1 MTFLKRLFGQNETQE
16 ERVRVI
22 DMDALLQDIEADF
35 PSGHQDLEYDPA
47 FIALEQMAAGT
58 PEKRVGDK
66 VVEERRDPPWRDVK
80 AAALTLLERTHDLR
94 VVMVLLRAL
103 LHTDRLP
110 GLRDGL
116 ELLGAMIERYWATI
130 YPQLDPDDNNDPTQR
145 VNILMTLCDREL
157 MLLSLMDAPLCS
169 SRTVGTFNLRDIYL
183 ATGKITMSGEEG
195 AKVAS
200 TATINAA
207 FQDTAAEEL
216 KTTATAIVES
226 LECVTRVE
234 TFLTEL
240 LGSSDA
246 PHFAEIRQVLHDMN
260 AAVGKYQASEG
271 TAREHG
277 METSAEPQADAP
289 VSRNAANSSTSTT
302 RGKSMEEITNRQDI
316 INLLEKICAY
326 YEQNEPASPVPLLLK
341 RAMGLVEKDF
351 LTIMGDLAPDSLA
364 QIKLISGIKD
374 E

>member
-116 ELLGAMIERYWATI
+116 ELLG
-130 YPQLDPDDNNDPTQR
+130 
-145 VNILMTLCDREL
+145 C
-157 MLLSLMDAPLCS
+157 
-169 SRTVGTFNLRDIYL
+169 
-183 ATGKITMSGEEG
+183 
-195 AKVAS
+195 
-200 TATINAA
+200 
-207 FQDTAAEEL
+207 
-216 KTTATAIVES
+216 
-226 LECVTRVE
+226 
-234 TFLTEL
+234 
-240 LGSSDA
+240 
-246 PHFAEIRQVLHDMN
+246 HD
-260 AAVGKYQASEG
+260 
-271 TAREHG
+271 
-277 METSAEPQADAP
+277 
-289 VSRNAANSSTSTT
+289 
-302 RGKSMEEITNRQDI
+302 
-316 INLLEKICAY
+316 
-326 YEQNEPASPVPLLLK
+326 
-341 RAMGLVEKDF
+341 
-351 LTIMGDLAPDSLA
+351 
-364 QIKLISGIKD
+364 
-374 E
+374 

>member
-1 MTFLKRLFGQNETQE
+1 MTFLKRLFGQSETAE

-22 DMDALLQDIEADF
+22 DLDALLKEIEADF
-35 PSGHQDLEYDPA
+35 PSGPHDLEYDPA

-58 PEKRVGDK
+58 PEKRVGDR
-66 VVEERRDPPWRDVK
+66 VVEERRDPPWREVK
-80 AAALTLLERTHDLR
+80 AAALALLGRSHDLR
-94 VVMVLLRAL
+94 IVMALLRTL
-103 LHTDRLP
+103 LHTDGLP

-116 ELLGAMIERYWATI
+116 ELLDSMIERDWATL

-157 MLLSLMDAPLCS
+157 LLLSLMDAPLCS
-169 SRTVGTFNLRDIYL
+169 SRAMGTFTLRDIHL
-183 ATGKITMSGEEG
+183 ATGKITVSDEEKEK
-195 AKVAS
+195 AAS

-207 FQDTAAEEL
+207 FQDTRAEEL
-216 KTTATAIVES
+216 TATATAIAES

-246 PHFAEIRQVLHDMN
+246 PHFAEIRQVLQEMN
-260 AAVGKYQASEG
+260 AAVSRYQISAGE
-271 TAREHG
+271 TAEDG
-277 METSAEPQADAP
+277 NEPLAKSQSGDP
-289 VSRNAANSSTSTT
+289 
-302 RGKSMEEITNRQDI
+302 GKSAPPSHSPATLGAKPMEEIANRQDV

-341 RAMGLVEKDF
+341 RAMRLVEKDF
-351 LTIMGDLAPDSLA
+351 LTIMEDLVPDSLA
-364 QIKLISGIKD
+364 QIKLISGIKN

>member
-1 MTFLKRLFGQNETQE
+1 
-16 ERVRVI
+16 
-22 DMDALLQDIEADF
+22 
-35 PSGHQDLEYDPA
+35 
-47 FIALEQMAAGT
+47 
-58 PEKRVGDK
+58 
-66 VVEERRDPPWRDVK
+66 
-80 AAALTLLERTHDLR
+80 
-94 VVMVLLRAL
+94 
-103 LHTDRLP
+103 
-110 GLRDGL
+110 
-116 ELLGAMIERYWATI
+116 
-130 YPQLDPDDNNDPTQR
+130 
-145 VNILMTLCDREL
+145 
-157 MLLSLMDAPLCS
+157 
-169 SRTVGTFNLRDIYL
+169 
-183 ATGKITMSGEEG
+183 MSGEEG

-289 VSRNAANSSTSTT
+289 ISRNAANSSTSTT